1 MSYFHS
7 EHHWRWNALPRC
19 QVLGWHHE
27 VTQSGT
33 TPTVVTRVASMWSE
47 RRTWAARV
55 TPSILSL
62 APNWIAL
69 GVDQRGAGWQASMDL
84 AVGPEFE
91 SWLSIKR
98 AQDLES
104 ELGAFKPYAHVERL
118 GLAME
123 PLLVCRTW
131 SVRIPLRIAV
141 RLGDGAC
148 SVPSTRSVCN
158 ERSFRPCQASCLML
172 PTCS

>member
-1 MSYFHS
+1 
-7 EHHWRWNALPRC
+7 
-19 QVLGWHHE
+19 
-27 VTQSGT
+27 
-33 TPTVVTRVASMWSE
+33 
-47 RRTWAARV
+47 
-55 TPSILSL
+55 
-62 APNWIAL
+62 
-69 GVDQRGAGWQASMDL
+69 MDL

-172 PTCS
+172 PTYS